1 MRTIAYRSV
10 WGNLAKTVCQNSSV
24 RLLLSSSIRF
34 DLRPVKTIKTIEV
47 ERDAE
52 GQLAETNHMEK
63 LTVSTI

>member
-34 DLRPVKTIKTIEV
+34 DLRPVKTIEV